1 MNNRIPLRK
10 PGAEV
15 GERHEI
21 HAEFEADPVD
31 LYGRHHEV
39 THAEADIAVTKVS
52 EGLHLDVRVDTV
64 LATTCD
70 RTLEPVELQLSFRDS
85 ELLAGPDD
93 EELAVEDWTL
103 DLSATRAGRCRTR
116 SRCRSSRRARSP
128 CAPPTRATRSTR
140 GGAGSTT
147 SPSRG
152 SSRAGRDG
160 RGNLVRDSKVGYI
173 LDRPAAIRR
182 ASRFRI

>member
-15 GERHEI
+15 GDRHVV
-21 HAEFEADPVD
+21 HAEFEAEPID

-39 THAEADIAVTKVS
+39 THAEAKIAVTKVS
-52 EGLHLDVRVDTV
+52 DGLHLDVRVETA

-70 RTLEPVELQLSFRDS
+70 RTLEPVELLLRFRDS

-103 DLSATRAGRCRTR
+103 DLGRYAGRTLPNEIPMQVFREGTEPVLPADGDEEVDPR
-116 SRCRSSRRARSP
+116 W
-128 CAPPTRATRSTR
+128 R
-140 GGAGSTT
+140 G
-147 SPSRG
+147 
-152 SSRAGRDG
+152 
-160 RGNLVRDSKVGYI
+160 
-173 LDRPAAIRR
+173 LDDI
-182 ASRFRI
+182 SVSGF

>member
-15 GERHEI
+15 GDRHEI
-21 HAEFEADPVD
+21 HAEFGPDPID

-39 THAEADIAVTKVS
+39 THAEADVAVTKVS

-70 RTLEPVELQLSFRDS
+70 RTLEPVELKLSFRDS

-103 DLSATRAGRCRTR
+103 DLKRYAGRTLPNEIPMQVFKEGTEPVRPANEGDGVDP
-116 SRCRSSRRARSP
+116 RCR
-128 CAPPTRATRSTR
+128 
-140 GGAGSTT
+140 G
-147 SPSRG
+147 
-152 SSRAGRDG
+152 
-160 RGNLVRDSKVGYI
+160 
-173 LDRPAAIRR
+173 LDDI
-182 ASRFRI
+182 SVSGF